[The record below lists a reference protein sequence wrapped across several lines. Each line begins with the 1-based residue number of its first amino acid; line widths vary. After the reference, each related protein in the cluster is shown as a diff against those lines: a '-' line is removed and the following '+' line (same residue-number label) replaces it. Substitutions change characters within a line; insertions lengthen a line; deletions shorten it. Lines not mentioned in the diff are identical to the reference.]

1 MTLADIWN
9 EFLAELVMFV
19 GTLLIV
25 LIGALIGYLISL
37 IRAKIQDVQNETMRK
52 AVTFALDEAQRVRLD
67 AIRATNEAYV
77 DAIKKGRE
85 DGHLEPEEVKEAAR
99 IAAEYWLRHMSQG
112 SKDILIAFLGPIN
125 EWLDGF
131 IQSGVPQVKQE
142 KAVLQALLQQ
152 VNATSAPK
160 S

>member
-1 MTLADIWN
+1 MTEIWN
-9 EFLAELVMFV
+9 EFLAELIMFL
-19 GTLLIV
+19 GSALIV
-25 LIGALIGYLISL
+25 LLGALIGYAIAYLRSKTEDI
-37 IRAKIQDVQNETMRK
+37 KNETMRK
-52 AVTFALDEAQRVRLD
+52 AFNFALDEAQRVRLD
-67 AIRATNEAYV
+67 AVRATNEAYV
-77 DAIKKGRE
+77 DAIKKARE
-85 DGHLEPEEVKEAAR
+85 DGRLEPEEVKEAAR

-142 KAVLQALLQQ
+142 KAALQALLQQ